1 MGFDNHLIIISLSSH
16 YHLIIITMTRQ
27 MKLFDAI
34 QADAIKLLFGIVMI
48 AGANENIVDIE

>member
-1 MGFDNHLIIISLSSH
+1 
-16 YHLIIITMTRQ
+16 MTRQ